1 METLSRDVVECGRDL
16 MLMLHNRL
24 DAAIEDSLQRT
35 LSGEPLSPDQAY
47 RLAGARGSELSA
59 LLLTAS
65 LVRDRGWGRAV
76 TYSRKVFIPLTN
88 LCRDHCRYCT
98 FAQAPNSLAARTLR
112 PAEVLAIARAGAAAG
127 CKEALFSLGERPEEV
142 YERARSDLRALGYA
156 TTTEY
161 LVAMCRLVFEETGL
175 LPHANCGVLDPDE
188 LTALR
193 PWNVSMG
200 LMLEN
205 SSERLLG
212 PGLAHA
218 GSPGK
223 IPALRLKTVED
234 GAHAGI
240 PFTTGI
246 LIGIGETLAERVD
259 SIVAIRDLQ
268 ERAGNVQ
275 EVIVQNFRAKADTP
289 MRGADEPSA
298 FEMART
304 IAVARLILGP
314 AMSIQAP
321 PNLTP
326 DAYGIYLL
334 AGINDWGGVSPVTAD
349 HINPE
354 APWPALD
361 ELRAISAEAGFSLR
375 ERLAIY
381 PRYQTAATLR
391 EPLAGRVR
399 SLVDR
404 TGYVRHELEA
414 NSARPASSTRPPRAP
429 IRRRANLPL
438 VHERG
443 DSRPGITAPA
453 AEEIQP

>member
-1 METLSRDVVECGRDL
+1 
-16 MLMLHNRL
+16 MLALHNRL
-24 DAAIEDSLQRT
+24 DSAVESSLQRA
-35 LSGEPLSPDQAY
+35 LSGDALSREEAY
-47 RLAGARGSELSA
+47 RLADARGSELSA

-65 LVRDRGWGRAV
+65 LLRDRAWGSTV

-98 FAQAPNSLAARTLR
+98 FAQAPSSPAARTLT
-112 PAEVLAIARAGAAAG
+112 PAEVLTIARAGAAAG

-142 YERARSDLRALGYA
+142 YERARRDLRDLGYA

-161 LVAMCRLVFEETGL
+161 LAAMCRLVFEETGL

-188 LTALR
+188 LALLR

-223 IPALRLKTVED
+223 VPALRLRTIED
-234 GAHAGI
+234 AARAGI

-246 LIGIGETLAERVD
+246 LIGIGETLVERVD

-275 EVIVQNFRAKADTP
+275 EVIIQNFRAKADTP

-326 DAYGIYLL
+326 DAYGFYLL

-361 ELRAISAEAGFSLR
+361 DLRAISVEAGFALR

-381 PRYQTAATLR
+381 PRYQTAAMLR
-391 EPLAGRVR
+391 EPLAGRVE
-399 SLVDR
+399 SLVDES
-404 TGYVRHELEA
+404 GYVRPELEA
-414 NSARPASSTRPPRAP
+414 GSGRTVASASPLHPP
-429 IRRRANLPL
+429 L
-438 VHERG
+438 
-443 DSRPGITAPA
+443 RPGIRRPLLLEEDWEASRPA
-453 AEEIQP
+453 R